1 MCVYV
6 FEITQRS
13 KAMIFVWVEMD
24 KKGSILIW
32 LSTVSV
38 DNLSQI
44 Q

>member
-1 MCVYV
+1 
-6 FEITQRS
+6 
-13 KAMIFVWVEMD
+13 MIFWVGELD

>member
-1 MCVYV
+1 
-6 FEITQRS
+6 
-13 KAMIFVWVEMD
+13 MIVLWMEMD

-32 LSTVSV
+32 LSTISV

>member
-1 MCVYV
+1 
-6 FEITQRS
+6 
-13 KAMIFVWVEMD
+13 MIFSRVEVD

-32 LSTVSV
+32 LSTISV

>member
-1 MCVYV
+1 
-6 FEITQRS
+6 
-13 KAMIFVWVEMD
+13 MIFWVGGLD

>member
-1 MCVYV
+1 
-6 FEITQRS
+6 
-13 KAMIFVWVEMD
+13 MIFWVWELD

>member
-1 MCVYV
+1 
-6 FEITQRS
+6 
-13 KAMIFVWVEMD
+13 MIFSRVKVG

>member
-1 MCVYV
+1 
-6 FEITQRS
+6 
-13 KAMIFVWVEMD
+13 MIVLWIEMD

-32 LSTVSV
+32 LSTISV